1 MNTLFG
7 TISIVIKTFFESG
20 QIREDK
26 PVEGSGSLVIE
37 QVNKT
42 SAMFI

>member
-1 MNTLFG
+1 MAHFFF
-7 TISIVIKTFFESG
+7 IKTFFESR